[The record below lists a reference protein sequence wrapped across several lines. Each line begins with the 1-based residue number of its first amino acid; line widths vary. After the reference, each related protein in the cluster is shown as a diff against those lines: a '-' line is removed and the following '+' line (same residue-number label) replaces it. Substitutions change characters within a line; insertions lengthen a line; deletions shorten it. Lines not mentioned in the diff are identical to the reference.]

1 MSFYFKLKDKVYK
14 VSNKVTIGR
23 GAPFDDLCLN
33 RDVSRTHCK
42 IQNKKGNFY
51 IQSLCSKSHTYVNG
65 TKVPFSKWVQISIND
80 KILIGDQSLEIVEN
94 YAEKDYLPLRSFYSS
109 IKKYSNFN
117 YLQKWLLV
125 SGFVFISVVSFVEQ
139 SSLVFTLVSS
149 LVLGAMSATLWHLQA
164 KYVGSNDEIV
174 VNEVV
179 IGNSGLT
186 LHYRNTN
193 MSMKYVDMDH
203 VYMKHK
209 AIFIHSHNETYVV
222 HQLKNID
229 ELFNLILKQVP
240 LSARNS
246 KPSNNKEGGFYP
258 VTLIGSLVAAN
269 LYIYI
274 LHKGL
279 GQESLMVSVSCLLLL
294 SISLLFKRSP
304 LESLSNSK
312 TKDSIRKKSKF
323 VGLVTLGLCLMNF
336 FEYRDISDQEVKLAK
351 CLSTNVEFCNQI
363 DYNVLMSALGHKS
376 KAASQLITKVCN
388 VDEVACGKIKK
399 ERSSR
404 SIASESEQEN

>member
-1 MSFYFKLKDKVYK
+1 MAFYFKLKDKVYK

-51 IQSLCSKSHTYVNG
+51 IQSLCSKSHTYVNDK
-65 TKVPFSKWVQISIND
+65 KVPFSKWVQISIND

-94 YAEKDYLPLRSFYSS
+94 YAEKDYLPLRSFYTS
-109 IKKYSNFN
+109 IGKYSNLK
-117 YLQKWLLV
+117 YWQKWLLV
-125 SGFVFISVVSFVEQ
+125 SGFLFFSTVFFVEQ
-139 SSLVFTLVSS
+139 VPTIFTFVFCLIS
-149 LVLGAMSATLWHLQA
+149 GATTTAMWDLQSKLA
-164 KYVGSNDEIV
+164 GSNDEIV

-179 IGNSGLT
+179 IGNTGLT
-186 LHYRNTN
+186 LHYKTTN

-209 AIFIHSHNETYVV
+209 AIYIHSHKETYVV

-229 ELFNLILKQVP
+229 ELLNLILKQVP

-246 KPSNNKEGGFYP
+246 KPSNKKDEGYYP

-279 GQESLMVSVSCLLLL
+279 GQETLMVSVSCLLLL
-294 SISLLFKRSP
+294 GVSLLFKRSP

-312 TKDSIRKKSKF
+312 TKDFIRKKSKL
-323 VGLVTLGLCLMNF
+323 VGLVALGLCLMNF
-336 FEYRDISDQEVKLAK
+336 FEYRDISDQEAKLAK
-351 CLSTNVEFCNQI
+351 CLSTNVEVCNQI
-363 DYNVLMSALGHKS
+363 DYNVLMSVLGHKS
-376 KAASQLITKVCN
+376 KAASQLISKVCSVN
-388 VDEVACGKIKK
+388 EFACNKIKK

>member
-42 IQNKKGNFY
+42 IQNKKGKFH
-51 IQSLCSKSHTYVNG
+51 IQSLCPKSHTYVNG
-65 TKVPFSKWVQISIND
+65 KKVPFSKWVQISIND

-94 YAEKDYLPLRSFYSS
+94 YTEKDYLPLRSFYTT
-109 IKKYSNFN
+109 IGKYSNLK
-117 YLQKWLLV
+117 YWQKWLLV
-125 SGFVFISVVSFVEQ
+125 SSFLFLSSVFIVEQASMIFTFVFCLIFGATTTAMWHFQ
-139 SSLVFTLVSS
+139 SKL
-149 LVLGAMSATLWHLQA
+149 A
-164 KYVGSNDEIV
+164 GSNDEIV

-179 IGNSGLT
+179 IGNTGLT
-186 LHYRNTN
+186 LHYKTTN

-209 AIFIHSHNETYVV
+209 AIYIHSHKETYVV

-246 KPSNNKEGGFYP
+246 KPSNNKEEGYYP

-269 LYIYI
+269 LYIYTS
-274 LHKGL
+274 HKGL
-279 GQESLMVSVSCLLLL
+279 GQESLMISVSCLLLL
-294 SISLLFKRSP
+294 GISLLFKRSP

-312 TKDSIRKKSKF
+312 TKDSVRKKTKF
-323 VGLVTLGLCLMNF
+323 IGAVALGLCLMNF
-336 FEYRDISDQEVKLAK
+336 FQFREISAQEVKLAK
-351 CLSTNVEFCNQI
+351 CLSSNAEVCNQI
-363 DYNVLMSALGHKS
+363 DYDVLMSALGHKS
-376 KAASQLITKVCN
+376 KAASQLITKVCS
-388 VDEVACGKIKK
+388 VDEAACGRIKK

-404 SIASESEQEN
+404 SIASEAE